1 MDQSNTITIL
11 SQVLGLQK
19 NPEAGMPI
27 EEITDDL
34 IEGEV
39 FFRYFV
45 EEDERIRVEKWI
57 SNEKKDVTSKSLREI
72 IWRKCKLEIVC
83 NRYNQ
88 QYEIW
93 KNENGDGIPY
103 METKVINDATG
114 DVKGAYHFIKDFWE
128 KNVGAEELSYEGHLR
143 LLLAEYGMGKSSFCY
158 GIRELISREMKKRFL
173 EESAPFPFIF
183 DLNEYRSS
191 DFDKFVETELWR
203 NYRISMDYKTF
214 EMLCTNGYFMVVL
227 DAWDQMKSA
236 RQSRTVKRDLGQM
249 KSLWENK
256 GCALITCR
264 RSFYQQQLKLKDT
277 LSQNV
282 GLYTLLGFDKICAI
296 KYLKCAKEKSPK
308 FALQIEDE
316 EKWINSC
323 WKLNEELLGKPLN
336 LKLFVKHFQ
345 ALTNKVNIRT
355 DKVVTY
361 KFLEI
366 VFDDWKTQTL
376 VEDDTFLKLL
386 VSQTLYSG
394 LNRGISF
401 SRFEASLAENMKEKA
416 ISALQKF
423 DFVKINEN
431 EDRIEFCLAAY
442 QEFLWA
448 FFVLRELELEEDE
461 FDGHFLETELLSSY
475 TLIREVREWICTA
488 LGDEALV
495 NSSPEFLIRQFDI
508 ARYKARED
516 IGYRAANALT
526 LLCDLNRIPYYK
538 KQLDDMKK
546 RLHRLPLCGADVHGM
561 DLSGADFHF
570 SDLSN
575 ADFSY
580 TCLDNV
586 DFTKA
591 TLEDVIWE
599 EHNQINKCAFL
610 KQGDSLCVAAGTR
623 NGGVLTYRIDD
634 GVNAVVGLQTDVIND
649 LAGDRGGIY
658 TASADGWV
666 GYIDENGDL
675 KNAFIAQSG
684 LQSIVHTRNGNS
696 VYVGADN
703 QGIYRFNWH
712 TGSRCQIEIQSE
724 TLSDKQEGR
733 ISDIQYYSFN
743 KENYIVYTLRN
754 KRLVWLRLFQNAKG
768 KVEAGG
774 TINSENYQFGD
785 ICFAGD
791 WLIYSV
797 LGKGIFRWPM
807 DEAIGEIEEDELLD
821 ESRCLLPQREAD
833 TFYLGWAEK
842 TGEILVVAQKKG
854 ELVEKIYSIDLST
867 DIQELDV
874 EWIFDKKNFEDDSLN
889 MRGFCVSE
897 DGLYVAFSGSSLAV
911 FKRDENAY
919 ELLNQPIKAKISCQ
933 NAKFNNCSGMYTKL
947 NKFLI
952 ERGALLGGTEA

>member
-1 MDQSNTITIL
+1 MNQLNSITIL
-11 SQVLGLQK
+11 SQILGLK
-19 NPEAGMPI
+19 IESKDGMSI
-27 EEITDDL
+27 EEVTDDL

-39 FFRYFV
+39 IFRYFG
-45 EEDERIRVEKWI
+45 EENEKIRVEKCY
-57 SNEKKDVTSKSLREI
+57 SNDKKDITYKSLREI
-72 IWRKCKLEIVC
+72 IWRKCRLQVVC
-83 NRYNQ
+83 AKYKE

-93 KNENGDGIPY
+93 KNDNGDGIPY

-114 DVKGAYHFIKDFWE
+114 DAKGAFCFIEDFWK
-128 KNVGAEELSYEGHLR
+128 KNVGAEELPYEGHLR

-173 EESAPFPFIF
+173 EECVPFPFIF

-214 EMLCTNGYFMVVL
+214 EMLCQNGYFMVVL

-282 GLYTLLGFDKICAI
+282 GLYTLLGFDKACAI
-296 KYLKCAKEKSPK
+296 EYLKCAKEKSTK
-308 FALQIEDE
+308 FASQMEDE
-316 EKWINSC
+316 EKWIKSC

-336 LKLFVKHFQ
+336 LKLLVKHFQ
-345 ALTNKVNIRT
+345 ALTDKVKIHT
-355 DKVVTY
+355 EKVVTY
-361 KFLEI
+361 KFLKI
-366 VFDDWKTQTL
+366 VFDDWKEQAQ

-394 LNRGISF
+394 LNRGILF
-401 SRFEASLAENMKEKA
+401 SRFEASLPENMKEKA

-431 EDRIEFCLAAY
+431 EDRIEFYLAAY

-448 FFVLRELELEEDE
+448 YFVLRELEENKSEEYYS
-461 FDGHFLETELLSSY
+461 ETDLLSSY
-475 TLIREVREWICTA
+475 ILIREVREWICTV
-488 LGDEALV
+488 LGDEEIV
-495 NSSPEFLIRQFDI
+495 NSSPKFLIKQFAI
-508 ARYKARED
+508 ARYKRKED

-538 KQLDDMKK
+538 YQLDEVKK
-546 RLHRLPLCGADVHGM
+546 NLHCLPLCGADVHGM
-561 DLSGADFHF
+561 DLSGTDFHM
-570 SDLSN
+570 SDLSS

-580 TCLDNV
+580 TRLDDV
-586 DFTKA
+586 DFNAA
-591 TLEDVIWE
+591 TMENTIWE
-599 EHNQINKCAFL
+599 EHNQIKKCAFL
-610 KQGDSLCVAAGTR
+610 KQGDSLCVAAGTG
-623 NGGVLTYRIDD
+623 NGGVLTYRIND
-634 GVNAVVGLQTDVIND
+634 GAKTVVGLKADVIND

-658 TASADGWV
+658 TASSDGWV

-675 KNAFIAQSG
+675 KNASISQSG
-684 LQSIVHTRNGNS
+684 LQSIVHTGNGNS

-712 TGSRCQIEIQSE
+712 TGSKCQIEIQPGP
-724 TLSDKQEGR
+724 LVDKQEGR
-733 ISDIQYYSFN
+733 ISDIHYYSLN
-743 KENYIVYTLRN
+743 NQNYIVYTLRH
-754 KRLVWLRLFQNAKG
+754 RQLVWLRLTENAKG
-768 KVEAGG
+768 EVDARGM
-774 TINSENYQFGD
+774 INSDRYQFGD

-807 DEAIGEIEEDELLD
+807 NEAIGEIEEDELLD
-821 ESRCLLPQREAD
+821 ESRCLLPQRDAD
-833 TFYLGWAEK
+833 TVYLGWAEK
-842 TGEILVVAQKKG
+842 TGEILVVAQEKDIP
-854 ELVEKIYSIDLST
+854 VEKIYSIALT
-867 DIQELDV
+867 GNIQELAVD
-874 EWIFDKKNFEDDSLN
+874 WIFRKQNFKNDSLN

-897 DGLYVAFSGSSLAV
+897 NGLYAAFSGSSLAV
-911 FKRDENAY
+911 FKRDENIF
-919 ELLNQPIKAKISCQ
+919 ELLNPPIKAKISCR
-933 NAKFNNCSGMYTKL
+933 NAKFIGCSGMYPKL
-947 NKFLI
+947 NQFLS